1 MNGLL
6 DLLAS
11 PRWSPYAVGIGI
23 GVLSWLTF
31 LISDH
36 PLGVSTAFARSAGM
50 VEKKIRGPGVAQKP
64 YYRENEPAVDWE
76 WMLVLG
82 LFIGAL
88 TAALVSGTFKWEW
101 VPAMWTAA
109 FGSSPALRLPIA
121 LFGGICVGFG
131 ARWGGGCTSG
141 HGISG
146 TLQLV
151 ISSWLAAAC
160 FFIGGI
166 GSAYLIYRI
175 L

>member
-1 MNGLL
+1 MNGFL

-11 PRWSPYAVGIGI
+11 ARWSPYAVGIGI

-31 LISDH
+31 LLSDH

-50 VEKKIRGPGVAQKP
+50 IEKKIRGPRAAEKP
-64 YYRENEPAVDWE
+64 YYRKNEPAVDWE

-82 LFIGAL
+82 LLVGAL
-88 TAALVSGTFKWEW
+88 TSALVSQTFKWEW
-101 VPAMWTAA
+101 VPGMWETA
-109 FGSSPALRLPIA
+109 FGTSTTLRLAAA

-131 ARWGGGCTSG
+131 ARWGKGCTSG

-151 ISSWLAAAC
+151 LSSWLASAC
-160 FFIGGI
+160 FFVGGI
-166 GSAYLIYRI
+166 GSAYLIYRV